1 MSVLGDYHR
10 RNNNPEAI
18 KYLQQSLEFYNQQ
31 DYKEKCQ
38 AELAFIYNMLG
49 DYYSSSTNKDYK
61 LAKFNYQRAKIFIK
75 FHIVNRQIF
84 KVS

>member
-1 MSVLGDYHR
+1 MTLTNQEQAFAMSVLGDYHR

-38 AELAFIYNMLG
+38 AELAFIYNIFG
-49 DYYSSSTNKDYK
+49 YYYSSR
-61 LAKFNYQRAKIFIK
+61 LQIKIM
-75 FHIVNRQIF
+75 
-84 KVS
+84 S